1 VFILS
6 KKVLIVGGGPGGCM
20 TANRLG
26 KSMRN
31 KIREGQLEITLLSN
45 TPNHIYEAG
54 FLFMSLDLKNPEQFT
69 REQKDLLDPAV
80 NLIVDP
86 ARKIDVQNS
95 EVTTESGR
103 SYRYDIL
110 LIATGSEVRPDITP
124 GMKEGGQDFY
134 TLEGTAQL
142 RDKLVNFH
150 GGKILCAVEMPHKC
164 PVSFLEILFMLH
176 DFYKRKG
183 IRDKVELAYTYP
195 FEVIHQR
202 PEIAKFTQPL
212 LDECG
217 IKYHTAFGVS
227 KVDPAAKKVF
237 SKDGRDLEYD
247 ILITI
252 PTHRAP
258 RVILESG
265 LGDSQGWIDVD
276 PRTLEM
282 TGAENVYV
290 IGDATNLH
298 LKGVSKAG
306 SAAHYQSEIIAQ
318 NIVQE
323 LNGLKPNGFYDGKV
337 FCFIETGLNEA
348 TCIQFDYATPPTPPP
363 PSTLLHWFKLSFNEL
378 YWAAV
383 RGIL

>member
-1 VFILS
+1 MH

-20 TANRLG
+20 TANRLA
-26 KSMRN
+26 KATRN

-45 TPNHIYEAG
+45 SPSHIYEAG

-69 REQKDLLDPAV
+69 REQKNLLDPAV
-80 NLIVDP
+80 NLVIDTAV
-86 ARKIDVQNS
+86 KIDVQK
-95 EVTTESGR
+95 EKVTGKSGR
-103 SYRYDIL
+103 EYGYDLL
-110 LIATGSEVRPDITP
+110 LIATGSEIRPDITP
-124 GMKEGGQDFY
+124 GMKEGGHDFY

-142 RDKLVNFH
+142 REKLIHFQ
-150 GGKILCAVEMPHKC
+150 GGKILCVVEMPHKC
-164 PVSFLEILFMLH
+164 PVSFLEILFMIH
-176 DFYKRKG
+176 DYYKRKG
-183 IRDKVELAYTYP
+183 MRDRVELAYTYP
-195 FEVIHQR
+195 FDVIHQK
-202 PEIAKFTQPL
+202 PEVARFTQPL

-217 IKYHTAFGVS
+217 IKCYTAFGVVR
-227 KVDPAAKKVF
+227 VDPSARKVF
-237 SKDGRDLEYD
+237 SKDGRELEYD

-265 LGDSQGWIDVD
+265 LGDAQGWIDVD
-276 PRTLEM
+276 PRTLRM

-306 SAAHYQSEIIAQ
+306 SAAHYQSEIVAHNIA
-318 NIVQE
+318 QE

-378 YWAAV
+378 YWTAV